1 MRSVLVLGGG
11 ISGMSAALELAGEC
25 EVTIVER
32 RAIVGG
38 KSRTWID
45 PRYELFREHSF
56 RVFHRSYANLFDAMR
71 RIPFG
76 NGRTTFD
83 NLEAFIDER
92 TLFRSYPE
100 TWREYRARGKALD
113 FPERL
118 RIAGDLVGLL
128 RLLASSPRRLRR
140 DYAHRD
146 FEELFARRAD
156 GSRGLVFDVLRG
168 MSQVEYSAD
177 RMNPDARI
185 MVHFIEKHFLHG
197 PPGTGWF
204 ALKGPTS
211 DAFLEPFRAHLER
224 LGVRFRLETEVTAIH
239 HDAAKERIDSV
250 RVRHVPSGREEDLRA
265 DVFVSALTSDVL
277 VPLLADSVFEAAP
290 TLEALRDVRRVGNN
304 GVLVYTSEEQRLA
317 GGYYLWHPWRPAV
330 TAYAKRWDPS
340 IRRLDGMGLGAT
352 KGRIRDVL
360 SYCICDWEEPGV
372 VVKKPAKRCSP
383 AEIYEELCAAGEAD
397 RSVVTNF
404 DRGAHLPAI
413 DRDGAETPCLVDE
426 ALVYDE
432 TGSFVVHNEDTL
444 LHLPAG
450 GYDRMPRARTGIP
463 NFVLA
468 STHAWNAFGCGDSM
482 ESANETG
489 RRAANATFA
498 ALGHARRVPVFEGRA
513 DAPIPRLLAAL
524 RRGDDA
530 LYGLGI

>member
-11 ISGMSAALELAGEC
+11 ISGLSTALELAGEC
-25 EVTIVER
+25 EVTVVER
-32 RAIVGG
+32 RSIVGG

-76 NGRTTFD
+76 NGRD
-83 NLEAFIDER
+83 VHGNLESFMDER
-92 TLFRSYPE
+92 TLFKSYPE
-100 TWREYRARGKALD
+100 TWKEFRARGKELD
-113 FPERL
+113 FQERL
-118 RIAGDLVGLL
+118 RIAGDLLAVF
-128 RLLASSPRRLRR
+128 RLMTASTGRLRR
-140 DYAHRD
+140 DYSNRD
-146 FEELFARRAD
+146 FEEVFALRSD

-177 RMNPDARI
+177 RLNPDTRI

-224 LGVRFRLETEVTAIH
+224 LGVRFRLDTEVTAIH
-239 HDAAKERIDSV
+239 HDDARGLIDSV
-250 RVRHVPSGREEDLRA
+250 SLRHVPSGRTEDVRA
-265 DVFVSALTSDVL
+265 DIYVSALTSDVL
-277 VPLLADSVFEAAP
+277 VPLLEDSVFESAP
-290 TLEALRDVRRVGNN
+290 TLMPLRDVRRVGNN
-304 GVLVYTSEEQRLA
+304 GVLLYTSEEQRLL

-330 TAYAKRWDPS
+330 TAYARRWDPS
-340 IRRLDGMGLGAT
+340 IRRLDAMGLGEAR
-352 KGRIRDVL
+352 GRIRDVL
-360 SYCICDWEEPGV
+360 SYCICDWEEPGAF
-372 VVKKPAKRCSP
+372 VKKPAKRCSP
-383 AEIYEELCAAGEAD
+383 AEIYEELCRTAESDAT
-397 RSVVTNF
+397 VITNF
-404 DRGAHLPAI
+404 DRTKHVPAV
-413 DRDGAETPCLVDE
+413 DAAGKSVPCLVDE
-426 ALVYDE
+426 ALVYDP
-432 TGSFVVHNEDTL
+432 TGSFIVHNEDTL

-450 GYDRMPRARTGIP
+450 GYDLMPHATTGIA

-489 RRAANATFA
+489 RRAANA
-498 ALGHARRVPVFEGRA
+498 ALTAIGSKRRVPVFEGRS
-513 DAPIPRLLAAL
+513 DAAVPRLLAAL
-524 RRGDDA
+524 RRGDEA
-530 LYGLGI
+530 LYTMGL